1 MAVIFL
7 TACAELEPSP
17 TEQTPEL
24 RFVPMLTMYEEGKV
38 HFEIGVVNDAD
49 LDNN

>member
-1 MAVIFL
+1 
-7 TACAELEPSP
+7 
-17 TEQTPEL
+17 
-24 RFVPMLTMYEEGKV
+24 MLTMYAEGKV